1 MNGKSNLIKNYLI
14 LHTMILIRKK
24 NLSLMIF
31 LLTIVLTACGQ
42 GNNNVRKNEISNF
55 IKIAKNEPLEIFE
68 NWNVWK
74 RSDGIVFD
82 FMNNKFRLLVVN
94 KKDDFF
100 LFKEIFPKQDSVFH
114 SLLEIESR
122 SDHYPFHATNFSD
135 KVFLFKKLKA
145 DQVNSIIEDSLI
157 MFVNEDFSIIYTQKG
172 TDVRALNRY
181 KEYSK
186 YDSYWYYYLKE

>member
-1 MNGKSNLIKNYLI
+1 MMLKRIYY
-14 LHTMILIRKK
+14 
-24 NLSLMIF
+24 LSLAVF
-31 LLTIVLTACGQ
+31 FVTLTINSCGQ
-42 GNNNVRKNEISNF
+42 KNNNDRKNRISNF
-55 IKIAKNEPLEIFE
+55 IKIAKNEPIEIFE

-82 FMNNKFRLLVVN
+82 FMNNKYRLLVVN
-94 KKDDFF
+94 KKDDYF

-135 KVFLFKKLKA
+135 KVFLFKKLKV
-145 DQVNSIIEDSLI
+145 DQVNSIIEDSII

-172 TDVRALNRY
+172 TDVSALNRY

-186 YDSYWYYYLKE
+186 YDSNWYYYLKVSF